1 MNERSSEPTWSQ
13 IWTNFDVLFM
23 YLQKE
28 KTIVDNSSYHLSFVN
43 VFVDFVLYKFHS
55 FGG

>member
-1 MNERSSEPTWSQ
+1 
-13 IWTNFDVLFM
+13 M